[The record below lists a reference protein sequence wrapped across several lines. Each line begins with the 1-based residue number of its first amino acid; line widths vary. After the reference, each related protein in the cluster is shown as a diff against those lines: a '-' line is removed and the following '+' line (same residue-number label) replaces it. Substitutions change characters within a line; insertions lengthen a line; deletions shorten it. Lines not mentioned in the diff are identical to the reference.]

1 MFNLC
6 PFWWFFVN
14 WFFSKMKKWQ
24 FWGICNIWVLRKK
37 SLKNNSWI
45 SMSHPN
51 KQFKFK
57 ELKSNK
63 FWDLKSPTFEKIL
76 RNFKT
81 FSCMVQIG
89 SQKYAMMFKFFY
101 FYLFVAAKCG
111 YIFLWI
117 QVTFCYITKLIRKNC
132 SKKRKKMKILMLI
145 MINLW
150 TWLQVLFFF
159 SQEMLSHEF
168 NLGAWLILEMYN
180 KIYFSQ
186 WKEIECFQMLEN
198 EQRTK
203 TWSVQKSV
211 N

>member
-1 MFNLC
+1 
-6 PFWWFFVN
+6 
-14 WFFSKMKKWQ
+14 
-24 FWGICNIWVLRKK
+24 
-37 SLKNNSWI
+37 
-45 SMSHPN
+45 
-51 KQFKFK
+51 
-57 ELKSNK
+57 
-63 FWDLKSPTFEKIL
+63 
-76 RNFKT
+76 
-81 FSCMVQIG
+81 
-89 SQKYAMMFKFFY
+89 
-101 FYLFVAAKCG
+101 
-111 YIFLWI
+111 
-117 QVTFCYITKLIRKNC
+117 LIRKNC